1 MPKEETQDEPVREM
15 VLGVEAIE
23 GSEGGQPESETAAME
38 EADVVEKED
47 KPQTAKRA
55 PRKRRKW
62 LKKGEGKYKS
72 H

>member
-1 MPKEETQDEPVREM
+1 
-15 VLGVEAIE
+15 
-23 GSEGGQPESETAAME
+23 ME